1 MANTVHGVAKKY
13 IIGKGVNIMED
24 KKNNSIVAGT
34 DDFCNVD
41 YDDERA
47 YYQHADKTDIEAI
60 NNYYEKNFLDDFEKC
75 IKTE

>member
-1 MANTVHGVAKKY
+1 MNDK
-13 IIGKGVNIMED
+13 D

-47 YYQHADKTDIEAI
+47 YYQHADKTDMKMI
-60 NNYYEKNFLDDFEKC
+60 NDYYEKNFLDDFEKC
-75 IKTE
+75 IKAE

>member
-1 MANTVHGVAKKY
+1 MNEK
-13 IIGKGVNIMED
+13 ND

-34 DDFCNVD
+34 DDFCETN

-47 YYQHADKTDIEAI
+47 YYQHADKTDMDMI
-60 NNYYEKNFLDDFEKC
+60 NDYYEKHFLDDFEKY